1 MIYDA
6 ANIGF
11 KADHESRFFSGCDL
25 LHTRQRSDEAH
36 LVQDATLALQH
47 IRAGVAGIE
56 ATGIGQRNG
65 YEGALAAGEFGSR
78 STEMVFGHCV
88 GTIDAVAHL
97 DAVQVDLHDALL
109 APQEFDEAGEIHLEA
124 LAYPGAAGPEENVL
138 GRLLRNGGGSV
149 LALVGVLD
157 VAHGGLLD
165 GFEVKAVVLQEAG
178 IL

>member
-11 KADHESRFFSGCDL
+11 KADHENRPAFFYGL

-47 IRAGVAGIE
+47 IRAGVAGVE
-56 ATGIGQRNG
+56 AAGIGQRNG

-78 STEMVFGHCV
+78 STEMVLCNSV

-97 DAVQVDLHDALL
+97 DAVQVDFHDALL
-109 APQEFDEAGEIHLEA
+109 APQEFDEAGEIDLEA
-124 LAYPGAAGPEENVL
+124 LAHPGTAGPEKNVL
-138 GRLLRNGGGSV
+138 GRLLRDGGGSV